1 MIKSLIDSGPLYA
14 LYDKSDSYHERIV
27 DFMRSYK
34 GFLYT
39 SDFVIAE
46 VSHLLR
52 RSVRAQIVFWEFI
65 SAGGLHVMEF
75 KKEYYSRILEL
86 AKKYR
91 DLPMDLADGSLLVL
105 AEEHSIP
112 NIITIDGD
120 YKVYRTKGKK
130 ALKNLFKVL

>member
-14 LYDKSDSYHERIV
+14 LYDKSDSYHEQIV

-65 SAGGLHVMEF
+65 SAGGLHVLDF
-75 KKEYYSRILEL
+75 KKEYYIRILEL

-91 DLPMDLADGSLLVL
+91 DLPTKCIFSNFIQFYKLYN
-105 AEEHSIP
+105 
-112 NIITIDGD
+112 NIIIK
-120 YKVYRTKGKK
+120 YLIIIK
-130 ALKNLFKVL
+130 